1 MRPFFCV
8 FFFFSPLLPL
18 GPEARG
24 LECMQSIAGW
34 FCSSFL
40 RRSLC
45 QGCGDPWGSFD
56 HSKPREGDQEDQQQH
71 GGIGQVVCRFS
82 QNRNWLDSRQDRS
95 LEKNPTFHPTQPF
108 CLGKKTDNAF
118 FMNDFLWQLL
128 KLLRFIFFWLFFF
141 SICMP
146 LVQDHANTVS
156 TAYLK
161 EIRTMLQSK
170 STSLVEGTQVASGMM
185 LKELAGYAEARI
197 CCRDFFGVYKL
208 QYLHLYSYKCTYIY
222 IYMCMCANVM

>member
-1 MRPFFCV
+1 MRPYLCV
-8 FFFFSPLLPL
+8 FFLPQVPL
-18 GPEARG
+18 GPEVRG

-34 FCSSFL
+34 FCSAFL

-56 HSKPREGDQEDQQQH
+56 HSKPRESDQEDQQQH

-82 QNRNWLDSRQDRS
+82 PNRNWLDSRQDRS
-95 LEKNPTFHPTQPF
+95 SENPSIQSIQPNLFFLGEKS
-108 CLGKKTDNAF
+108 DNAF
-118 FMNDFLWQLL
+118 FMKDFLWQLL
-128 KLLRFIFFWLFFF
+128 NLLRFIISDFGCFF
-141 SICMP
+141 SDFLCMP
-146 LVQDHANTVS
+146 LVQDYANTVS

-161 EIRTMLQSK
+161 EIRTMLMDQSK

-197 CCRDFFGVYKL
+197 CCGVLESTSCNTYISV
-208 QYLHLYSYKCTYIY
+208 YSYKCIY
-222 IYMCMCANVM
+222 VCMCE

>member
-1 MRPFFCV
+1 MATSETFKV
-8 FFFFSPLLPL
+8 HFFF
-18 GPEARG
+18 
-24 LECMQSIAGW
+24 
-34 FCSSFL
+34 
-40 RRSLC
+40 
-45 QGCGDPWGSFD
+45 GC
-56 HSKPREGDQEDQQQH
+56 
-71 GGIGQVVCRFS
+71 
-82 QNRNWLDSRQDRS
+82 
-95 LEKNPTFHPTQPF
+95 
-108 CLGKKTDNAF
+108 
-118 FMNDFLWQLL
+118 
-128 KLLRFIFFWLFFF
+128 FFF

-146 LVQDHANTVS
+146 LVQDYANTVS

-222 IYMCMCANVM
+222 IHVYVCECYVIMYFFNICMHTDIHDSYVHIFYLYVDTCMYHEFDTLF

>member
-1 MRPFFCV
+1 
-8 FFFFSPLLPL
+8 
-18 GPEARG
+18 
-24 LECMQSIAGW
+24 MQSIAGW

-128 KLLRFIFFWLFFF
+128 KPLRFIFFLAVFF
-141 SICMP
+141 
-146 LVQDHANTVS
+146 LHLHAISPGLCKYSEHCIFERDSYHVAEQVNFAGRRDPGS
-156 TAYLK
+156 
-161 EIRTMLQSK
+161 QWHD
-170 STSLVEGTQVASGMM
+170 VEG
-185 LKELAGYAEARI
+185 AGRI
-197 CCRDFFGVYKL
+197 CGGEDL
-208 QYLHLYSYKCTYIY
+208 LP
-222 IYMCMCANVM
+222 